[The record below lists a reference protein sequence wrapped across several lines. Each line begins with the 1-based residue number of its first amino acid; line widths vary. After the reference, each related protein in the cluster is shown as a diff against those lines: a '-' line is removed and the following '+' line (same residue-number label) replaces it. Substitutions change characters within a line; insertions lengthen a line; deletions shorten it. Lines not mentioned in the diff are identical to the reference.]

1 MLKIKNMPGVE
12 FFLAPGY
19 QPLSL
24 EEAFYIKISST
35 YYHLIIIVLIKKIT
49 PFIILLSDKLSVF
62 LFVGAVLV
70 L

>member
-1 MLKIKNMPGVE
+1 MPGVE

-24 EEAFYIKISST
+24 EEAFYIKKSST